1 MPRGP
6 KGEKRPSNAIEAGIM
21 VARIATGDIDE
32 EYAEV
37 SEPVPNRSKGG
48 KKGGKARSEAL
59 PPERRS
65 EIASQGAAA
74 RWGQQDKDV
83 TVA

>member
-6 KGEKRPSNAIEAGIM
+6 KGEKRPSNAIESGIM

-32 EYAEV
+32 ECVEV
-37 SEPVPNRSKGG
+37 PEPKPKRSRGG
-48 KKGGKARSEAL
+48 VKGGKARSETL

-65 EIASQGAAA
+65 EIAKQGAAA
-74 RWGQQDKDV
+74 RWGEQET